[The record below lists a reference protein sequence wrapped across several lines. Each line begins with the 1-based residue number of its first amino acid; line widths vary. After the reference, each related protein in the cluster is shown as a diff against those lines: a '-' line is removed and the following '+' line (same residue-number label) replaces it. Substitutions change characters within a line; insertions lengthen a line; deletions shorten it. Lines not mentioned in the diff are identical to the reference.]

1 MRQKWCGVKKNVHK
15 VLVGKLERNHL
26 EAWGEDRITLKCT
39 LTEEGGEGVDWINL
53 SQDRQKW

>member
-1 MRQKWCGVKKNVHK
+1 VKKNVHK

-26 EAWGEDRITLKCT
+26 EVCGEDGRITLKYI

-53 SQDRQKW
+53 PLDRQK